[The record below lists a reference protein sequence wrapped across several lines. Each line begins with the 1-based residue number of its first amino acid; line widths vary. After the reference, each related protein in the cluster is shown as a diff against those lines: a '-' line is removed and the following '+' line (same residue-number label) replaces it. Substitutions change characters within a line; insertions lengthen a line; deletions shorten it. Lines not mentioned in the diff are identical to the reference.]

1 MKFFKKCL
9 VLLFIL
15 SSVCFAPQ
23 CFAQDEQDAVYG
35 NQSGPL
41 EKLGR
46 GVINIVCGPLELAIQ
61 PLEVAEA
68 KGNLAG
74 LSYGLFRGVAMTV
87 ARVCVGVTDIV
98 TFYMPLPGCTDDA
111 EDVGWGYGPLM
122 RPGWVI
128 DREHNAFNFFY
139 DDNAMCEKY

>member
-23 CFAQDEQDAVYG
+23 CFAQDDQSFATSG
-35 NQSGPL
+35 SSGPF

-46 GVINIVCGPLELAIQ
+46 GFANILFSPLELLQQ
-61 PLEVAEA
+61 PLEVAQE
-68 KGNLAG
+68 KGNIAALT
-74 LSYGLFRGVAMTV
+74 YGLCRGVGMTV
-87 ARVCVGVTDIV
+87 ARVCVGVTDVV

-111 EDVGWGYGPLM
+111 EDVGWGYGPLL
-122 RPGWVI
+122 RPPWVI

-139 DDNAMCEKY
+139 DDNAMSEKY

>member
-1 MKFFKKCL
+1 MKFVRKCL

-15 SSVCFAPQ
+15 SAVCFAPQ
-23 CFAQDEQDAVYG
+23 CFAQDEEGFV
-35 NQSGPL
+35 NSPQSGPF

-46 GVINIVCGPLELAIQ
+46 GVANIAFSGLELIKQ
-61 PLEVAEA
+61 PLAVAQD
-68 KGNLAG
+68 KGNIAALT
-74 LSYGLFRGVAMTV
+74 YGIFRGVGMTV
-87 ARVCVGVTDIV
+87 ARVCVGVTDIF

-122 RPGWVI
+122 RPAWVI

-139 DDNAMCEKY
+139 DDNALCEKY

>member
-35 NQSGPL
+35 NQSGPF

-46 GVINIVCGPLELAIQ
+46 GVANLVFSPLELIIQ
-61 PLEVAEA
+61 PLDVAQV
-68 KGNLAG
+68 KGNIAALT
-74 LSYGLFRGVAMTV
+74 YGVFRGVAMVV
-87 ARVCVGVTDIV
+87 ARLGVGVTDIL
-98 TFYMPLPGCTDDA
+98 TFYMPLPGCTDDPA
-111 EDVGWGYGPLM
+111 DVGWGYGPML
-122 RPGWVI
+122 RPAWII

-139 DDNAMCEKY
+139 DDNAMNEKF